1 MVWAVHGSTDSQT
14 QSPVE
19 PMIYALT
26 RFLLP
31 LGFAAVGMAWAVG
44 GEWDKFLRH
53 QDGAFSSYQISN
65 LAFRGAFLFGAP
77 GAAVGITIEQHLA
90 RKEKQA
96 RDQARKRLIAQVQTL
111 TGSNLPD
118 ETRAAIHLIL
128 EDLNHADC

>member
-1 MVWAVHGSTDSQT
+1 
-14 QSPVE
+14 
-19 PMIYALT
+19 MIYALT

-44 GEWDKFLRH
+44 GEWERFVIYRE
-53 QDGAFSSYQISN
+53 GAFSSYKITN
-65 LAFRGAFLFGAP
+65 IAFRGAFLFGAP

-96 RDQARKRLIAQVQTL
+96 RDQARKRLIAHVQTL

-118 ETRAAIHLIL
+118 DTRAAIHLIL